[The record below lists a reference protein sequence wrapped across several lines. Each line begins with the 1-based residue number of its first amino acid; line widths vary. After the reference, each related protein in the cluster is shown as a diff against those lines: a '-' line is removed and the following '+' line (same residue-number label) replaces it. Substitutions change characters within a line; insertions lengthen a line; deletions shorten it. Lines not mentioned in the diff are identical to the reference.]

1 MNIRLWK
8 DPPTCVEKHKC
19 FRPQKYNIV
28 LFLLML
34 NVFKQVLISVSS
46 NIFDFYSSVIFCKSS
61 CLLKSKANLTAVK
74 LYVGSVQIRQQQEAN
89 LGFVFSSRGTQH
101 VKMDVLLSIKVIRN
115 NKYLTISRCLIWE
128 NKPT

>member
-1 MNIRLWK
+1 
-8 DPPTCVEKHKC
+8 
-19 FRPQKYNIV
+19 
-28 LFLLML
+28 ML

-89 LGFVFSSRGTQH
+89 LGFVFSSRRTQH